1 MCVVYELRETNIVN
15 VNEFKTVFYG
25 CQIIIFLFRLKMY
38 FKMFFSI
45 ISIFHLFS
53 LCNGLKFSQEC
64 KVSPHSTPEIKVVM

>member
-1 MCVVYELRETNIVN
+1 MFES
-15 VNEFKTVFYG
+15 
-25 CQIIIFLFRLKMY
+25 

-64 KVSPHSTPEIKVVM
+64 KVSVHSTPEFKVVT

>member
-1 MCVVYELRETNIVN
+1 
-15 VNEFKTVFYG
+15 
-25 CQIIIFLFRLKMY
+25 MY

-64 KVSPHSTPEIKVVM
+64 KVSPHNTREFKVVTRLCIIQGWDCLHEYAHREDNSLD